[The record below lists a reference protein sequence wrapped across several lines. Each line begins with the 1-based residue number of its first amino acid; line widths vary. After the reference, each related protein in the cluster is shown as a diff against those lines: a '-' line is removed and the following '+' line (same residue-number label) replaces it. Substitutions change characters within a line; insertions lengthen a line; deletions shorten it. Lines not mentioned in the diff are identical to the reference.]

1 MRTFAQEH
9 FGLDVLEGEAAAIPL
24 ADESEDVIIL
34 WHVLE
39 HLLDPRAGLRELRRV
54 LTARGR
60 LVISTPNPESIT
72 ARLLGKRW
80 TMYIPPSHLNLFPPR
95 SLVRLLESEGFEVLT
110 LRTYYLLLFHV
121 LQVWRR
127 PQTQQR
133 ARSRSSQS
141 ARLQRAI
148 MQNRL
153 LKAAMVATNG
163 LLASWHIGDVV
174 RVTARKR
181 F

>member
-1 MRTFAQEH
+1 
-9 FGLDVLEGEAAAIPL
+9 
-24 ADESEDVIIL
+24 
-34 WHVLE
+34 
-39 HLLDPRAGLRELRRV
+39 
-54 LTARGR
+54 
-60 LVISTPNPESIT
+60 
-72 ARLLGKRW
+72 
-80 TMYIPPSHLNLFPPR
+80 MYDPPSLLNLFPPR
-95 SLVRLLESEGFEVLT
+95 SLVRLLESEGFEVIT

-127 PQTQQR
+127 PQTEER
-133 ARSRSSQS
+133 ARVRQS

-163 LLASWHIGDVV
+163 LLASWHIGGVV

>member
-1 MRTFAQEH
+1 MRTFAQER

-34 WHVLE
+34 WQVLE
-39 HLLDPRAGLRELRRV
+39 HLPDPRAGLRELRRI

-80 TMYIPPSHLNLFPPR
+80 TMYIPPRHLNLFPPR

-110 LRTYYLLLFHV
+110 LRTYYLLLFHG

-127 PQTQQR
+127 PQTQRR
-133 ARSRSSQS
+133 AMLRQS
-141 ARLQRAI
+141 GRIQRAI
-148 MQNRL
+148 ERNRL

-163 LLASWHIGDVV
+163 LLASWHIGDIV

-181 F
+181 P